1 MLQKWVQDNR
11 LSIFYTARR
20 VLAKLLKITIITL
33 YNESEEN
40 ILNEEKTLKSDI
52 IFENLFS
59 AKRKTKNILQELKQL
74 KTNIVNTK

>member
-1 MLQKWVQDNR
+1 MG
-11 LSIFYTARR
+11 R

-52 IFENLFS
+52 IFKNLFS

-74 KTNIVNTK
+74 KINIVNMK